1 MATWKWFSQ
10 LYFQGSPVAFLW
22 NIYPDIG
29 KFKDENFTNSEDAT
43 KSTEF
48 MCLEN
53 YRLYII
59 WQQSMTSL
67 CHMIT
72 WHHMIYGR
80 VNEDHST
87 LCTSLRKVWSSI
99 ATCLQARY
107 TGNFSSELL
116 TLLSPL
122 LVCHCYP
129 PPPPPPSLLWY
140 TPIGADAIIER
151 QRSS

>member
-1 MATWKWFSQ
+1 MTAKH
-10 LYFQGSPVAFLW
+10 
-22 NIYPDIG
+22 DIIVSH
-29 KFKDENFTNSEDAT
+29 DH
-43 KSTEF
+43 
-48 MCLEN
+48 
-53 YRLYII
+53 
-59 WQQSMTSL
+59 MTS
-67 CHMIT
+67 H
-72 WHHMIYGR
+72 YGR

-122 LVCHCYP
+122 LVCHYYP
-129 PPPPPPSLLWY
+129 PPPLSLLWY
-140 TPIGADAIIER
+140 TPIGADAVIER